1 MNSVIIKKLLLG
13 LLALLL
19 LAGFGWVVASNGPMA
34 PVKVTLTS
42 VSQQSIEASVFGI
55 GTVEARYSYRLG
67 PTTAGRVKQVL
78 VDVGDSVQAG
88 QIVAEMDVVDFDA
101 RIQAAGLAVERSKA
115 TIASNKALIMEAEAR
130 FKLAQRENQRQRELA
145 AKSLVS
151 QSSADARQQ
160 DEMVA
165 AAAVDASRA
174 SLEVARKEQQRLQAE
189 QQALQRQLA
198 NLKIL
203 APVGGIITS
212 REAEPGTSLVAG
224 QAILTLADPQSYW
237 VKARI
242 DQGQAQGLQTGQ
254 AASIVLRSNP
264 QQSLPGKL
272 ARIEP
277 LSDSI
282 TEERIVAVA
291 FDQPPT
297 TLSPGELAEA
307 TILTSRKA
315 DALAIPNAALRELD
329 GKTGVWKIDADNAL
343 GFAPVQTGIQ
353 TLEGQVEILSGLQAG
368 DQVVTYASKVLDAA
382 SKIKVVDSLA
392 GSAQ

>member
-1 MNSVIIKKLLLG
+1 MKSSIIKKLLLG

-19 LAGFGWVVASNGPMA
+19 LAGFGWVVASNGPLA

-42 VSQQSIEASVFGI
+42 VSRQPIEASVFGI
-55 GTVEARYSYRLG
+55 GTVESRYSYRLG
-67 PTTAGRVKQVL
+67 PTAAGRVKQVL
-78 VDVGDSVQAG
+78 VDVGDTVQAG
-88 QIVAEMDVVDFDA
+88 QVVAEMDAVDLDA
-101 RIQAAGLAVERSKA
+101 RIQAAGLAVKRAKA
-115 TIASNKALIMEAEAR
+115 SIATAEAS
-130 FKLAQRENQRQRELA
+130 FKLADTENRRTASLAGRQ
-145 AKSLVS
+145 LVS
-151 QSSADARQQ
+151 QSNADARKQ
-160 DEMVA
+160 EA
-165 AAAVDASRA
+165 AIAKAALD
-174 SLEVARKEQQRLQAE
+174 VARKEQQRLQAE
-189 QQALQRQLA
+189 QQALQQQLA
-198 NLKIL
+198 NLSIT
-203 APVGGIITS
+203 APVAGIITS
-212 REAEPGTSLVAG
+212 RDAEPGTSLVAG

-242 DQGQAQGLQTGQ
+242 DQSQAQGLQTGQ

-297 TLSPGELAEA
+297 GLSPGELAET

-315 DALAIPNAALRELD
+315 DALVIPNAALRQLD
-329 GKTGVWKIDADNAL
+329 GQTGVWKTDADNTL
-343 GFAPVQTGIQ
+343 NFTPVQTGIRA
-353 TLEGQVEILSGLQAG
+353 LDGQVEILGGLQAD
-368 DQVVTYASKVLDAA
+368 DQVVTYASKVLDAN

-392 GSAQ
+392 GSAK

>member
-1 MNSVIIKKLLLG
+1 MKSAIIKKLLLG

-19 LAGFGWVVASNGPMA
+19 LVGFGWVVASNGPLA
-34 PVKVTLTS
+34 PVKVTLTR
-42 VSQQSIEASVFGI
+42 VSQQPIEASVFGI

-67 PTTAGRVKQVL
+67 PTAAGRVKQVL
-78 VDVGDSVQAG
+78 ADVGDAVQAG
-88 QIVAEMDVVDFDA
+88 QVLAEMDMVDLDA
-101 RIQAAGLAVERSKA
+101 RIQAAGLAVERAKA
-115 TIASNKALIMEAEAR
+115 SIATAEAT
-130 FKLAQRENQRQRELA
+130 FKLANTENRRTASLASRQLI
-145 AKSLVS
+145 S
-151 QSSADARQQ
+151 QSNADAREQ
-160 DEMVA
+160 EA
-165 AAAVDASRA
+165 AIAKSA
-174 SLEVARKEQQRLQAE
+174 LEVARKEQQRLQAE
-189 QQALQRQLA
+189 QQALQQQLA

-212 REAEPGTSLVAG
+212 REAESGTSLVAG
-224 QAILTLADPQSYW
+224 QTILTLADPQSYW

-242 DQGQAQGLQTGQ
+242 DQSQAQGLQTGQ
-254 AASIVLRSNP
+254 VASIVLRSNP

-272 ARIEP
+272 VRLEP

-307 TILTSRKA
+307 TLLTSRKA
-315 DALAIPNAALRELD
+315 DALVIPNAALRELD

-343 GFAPVQTGIQ
+343 GFAPVQTGIR

-382 SKIKVVDSLA
+382 SKIKVVDSLV
-392 GSAQ
+392 GSTQ